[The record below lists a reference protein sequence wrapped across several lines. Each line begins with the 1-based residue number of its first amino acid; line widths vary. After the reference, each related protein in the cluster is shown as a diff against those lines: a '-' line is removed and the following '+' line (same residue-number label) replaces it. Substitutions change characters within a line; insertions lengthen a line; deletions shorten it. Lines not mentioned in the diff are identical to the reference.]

1 MLKRYIIKV
10 TEILTTEESDRSFTD
25 HTYFRASR
33 SYRVETTHD
42 ITTTFATFEE
52 ARDIIKQLPASY
64 SRSPYT
70 TTYVYALDTIDYTHA
85 NHVGYSDVDPYE
97 IVRVVSPKT
106 IELRQVHAELDPNW
120 KPEIVSGG
128 YAGHCTNQHTQK
140 WNYKS
145 NPDGGVIRARM
156 RKDGYFHSAA
166 GRHSLNT
173 EPRKFYDYNF

>member
-10 TEILTTEESDRSFTD
+10 TEILTIKKYDRSFTD
-25 HTYFRASR
+25 HRYFRSSR
-33 SYRVETTHD
+33 SNRVETTHD

-52 ARDIIKQLPASY
+52 ARDIIKQLPASS

-85 NHVGYSDVDPYE
+85 NHVGYSDVEPYE

-128 YAGHCTNQHTQK
+128 YAGHCTNQHSQK

-145 NPDGGVIRARM
+145 IPDGGVIRARM